1 MEAKNAI
8 KSQYNVI
15 LESRVIDNGS
25 NILAVLL
32 PGIGYTLARPL
43 LDYSSKLCQELG
55 YDVLGLS
62 GCRM

>member
-25 NILAVLL
+25 NILTVLL

-43 LDYSSKLCQELG
+43 LDYLI
-55 YDVLGLS
+55 
-62 GCRM
+62 